1 MMLPM
6 IQVLVT
12 AVMLTYAGYWRRRQ
26 SKRRAATW
34 DEMIAR
40 LRPNNDFG
48 FDEVATRYLYGTG
61 INATAQDIWG
71 RIDGAKG
78 LWAMYNNA
86 GVLIQIAEYAAEH
99 GSGVPEE
106 LLEGLKSDAFQI
118 RISVLMSLAQHA
130 FSRSG
135 VGACVNAHRASETYS
150 NMLARLTMLF
160 QEHSAMLFPSFLE
173 AM

>member
-1 MMLPM
+1 MLPM

-34 DEMIAR
+34 EEMIAR

-86 GVLIQIAEYAAEH
+86 GVLIQIAEYATDH

>member
-1 MMLPM
+1 MLPM

-12 AVMLTYAGYWRRRQ
+12 ALMLTYAGYWRRRQ

-86 GVLIQIAEYAAEH
+86 GVLIQIAEYATEH

>member
-1 MMLPM
+1 M

-12 AVMLTYAGYWRRRQ
+12 ALMLTYAGYWRRRQ

-86 GVLIQIAEYAAEH
+86 GVLIQIAEYATEH